1 MSKVSH
7 IYFAVKGNFFA
18 ENLPKDEHYQL
29 VATVST
35 QNLDEIFS
43 LAQNERESWT
53 KNKQVTNTCANEL
66 RSFSVGDVVEIND
79 KHFRCE
85 SIGWKEI
92 DFKTGIPL

>member
-7 IYFAVKGNFFA
+7 IYFAVKGNFLA

-29 VATVST
+29 VATVNT
-35 QNLDEIFS
+35 QDLDEIFS
-43 LAQNERESWT
+43 LAQNGRESWA
-53 KNKQVTNTCANEL
+53 NNRQVINTCARNL
-66 RSFSVGDVVEIND
+66 RSFSVGDVVEINE

-92 DFKTGIPL
+92 NFKTGIPL